1 MNQIEERN
9 KLLLPKNINLILD
22 QINKKKKKK
31 KKKKKDNSY
40 SHTKYKTFK

>member
-9 KLLLPKNINLILD
+9 KLLLQKNINLILN
-22 QINKKKKKK
+22 QIKKKKKK